1 MTWVILGGGR
11 LSNFLVDFSIEHKIK
26 TQLVTRLECDLLN
39 LESVRNLFNNFTDDI
54 TIVISASVTRLI
66 GDSASNFEQNIKIIS
81 NIVSSLNE
89 NVKHII
95 FFSSVD
101 VYGLHPSTPITEVT
115 PLSPFDY
122 YGLSKQVNEFFI
134 QKTLQNQDIPWTI
147 FRLSGLY
154 GNKLSPMGVIGNI
167 CNSAFKKR
175 VISVED
181 TDVIERDYVFAGD
194 VPYFVSN
201 AIRNSVTGIFNLVTG
216 ESFSIKMIAN
226 EIIDLLPN
234 CKLEYYKKRN
244 KNRPGILRF
253 NNQKLVKSFAGV
265 RLTTLKRGIALQL

>member
-1 MTWVILGGGR
+1 MTWVILGGGQ
-11 LSNFLVDFSIEHKIK
+11 LSNFLVDYSIEHKIK
-26 TQLVTRLECDLLN
+26 TQLVTRMECDLLN
-39 LESVRNLFNNFTDDI
+39 LESVKNLFNNFTDDI
-54 TIVISASVTRLI
+54 NIVISASVTRLI
-66 GDSASNFEQNIKIIS
+66 GDSAFNFEQNTKIIS
-81 NIVSSLNE
+81 NIVSSLNK

-101 VYGLHPSTPITEVT
+101 VYGLHPWTPITEAT
-115 PLSPFDY
+115 ALSPFDY

-154 GNKLSPMGVIGNI
+154 GNKVSPMGVIGNI
-167 CNSAFKKR
+167 CNSASEKR
-175 VISVED
+175 VIVVED
-181 TDVIERDYVFAGD
+181 TDVIERDYVFVGD
-194 VPYFVSN
+194 VPYFVFN
-201 AIRNSVTGIFNLVTG
+201 AIRHSVTGVFNLVTG